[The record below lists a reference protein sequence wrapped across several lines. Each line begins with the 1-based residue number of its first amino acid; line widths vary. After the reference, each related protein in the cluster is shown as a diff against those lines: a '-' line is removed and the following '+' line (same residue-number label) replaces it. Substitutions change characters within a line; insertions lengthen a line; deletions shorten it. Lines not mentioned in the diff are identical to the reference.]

1 MTLLNIVG
9 FGLVVLSAILMIG
22 FLKFYQRKPF
32 RGLRPIAAFNYLRQA
47 IGLAVEDGSRLHIS
61 LGKASLIDGQ
71 VASGLVG
78 LTVLNRIA
86 QFSSI
91 SDSPPIATSGD
102 GGVMIL
108 SQDRLRATYRD
119 LNVSELYEGTN
130 GRLAGATPMAYVVG
144 TSFVQKDENVSANV
158 LIGNFGPEI
167 GLLAHTAR
175 TEDNLTLAASD
186 ALPAQA
192 VLYAIAKKFLVGEE
206 LFSCGAYLQAGPFHA
221 ASLRAQD
228 VLRVMIIIA
237 LLTGSILKLLGVV

>member
-1 MTLLNIVG
+1 M
-9 FGLVVLSAILMIG
+9 VVLSAILMIG
-22 FLKFYQRKPF
+22 FMIFYRKKPL
-32 RGLRPIAAFNYLRQA
+32 RGLRPIPAFNYLRQA

-86 QFSSI
+86 QYSSI

-102 GGVMIL
+102 GGLMIL
-108 SQDRLRATYRD
+108 SQDTLRSTYRS
-119 LNVSELYEGTN
+119 LNVSELYDGTN
-130 GRLAGATPMAYVVG
+130 GRMTGVTPMAYVAG
-144 TSFVQKDENVSANV
+144 ATFAQKDENVSANI

-175 TEDNLTLAASD
+175 SEDDLTLAASD

-192 VLYAIAKKFLVGEE
+192 VLYMIAKKPLIGEE

-228 VLRVMIIIA
+228 VLRVIIIVA
-237 LLTGSILKLLGVV
+237 LFAGSILKLLGVL